1 MKFTKYINSQAFPN
15 YNQVE
20 EKDCGPTCLK
30 IIAKHYGKLLN
41 IQTLRNLSETTREGS
56 SLLNLSDAAEKI
68 GFRSLGVKLDLG
80 QLQEAPLPCVLH
92 WNNDHYVVLYKCPLT
107 PKVGILRG
115 LFKQN
120 TNYLISDPAIG
131 LIEYTQEEFLKFW
144 IGNNATETTEE
155 GITLLLEPTPKF
167 YSPVAHKGGKVDV
180 EIDDEKSFFESP
192 LWGLGAYILPY
203 KSFIIQ
209 LSIGLLAGSL
219 LQLVFPFL
227 TQSVVDV
234 GIQNQNISFVYMVL
248 MAQLFLFFGRTA
260 LELIRS
266 WILLHLS
273 ARINISLISDFFIKL
288 MNLPISFFDVR
299 MTGDIM
305 QRINDHHRIERI
317 LTTSSLDVLFSLINM
332 VIMGGVLAYY
342 NLKIFAVF
350 FAGSLLYFV
359 WVTLFLK
366 RRAKLDYKRFAEVSQ
381 EQSKVIEL
389 INGMQEIKLHNAE
402 KQKRWGWEFI
412 QARLFKVSIKGMV
425 LEQTQTIGSNFINEL
440 KNIII
445 IFLSAK
451 LVIDGQITLGM
462 MLAISSIVGN
472 LNGPIVQLINFIRE
486 AQDAK
491 ISLARLSEIHEKE
504 DEVQNDDEKTN
515 DIPENADLVLKDVSF
530 RYIGSDI
537 NVLDNLNLTIP
548 SNKITAIVG
557 TSGSGKTTLMKLLLK
572 FYEPNSGEISLSPA
586 LSKGEGVE
594 PQSDANEFSDDTI
607 QNNIHNNLSSVT
619 SPSPLGKVGL
629 GLISQKPWR
638 NHIGS
643 VMQEGYIF
651 SDTIAN
657 NIAIGVDIID
667 KKRLLY
673 AADVAN
679 IKDFIEDYPLG
690 FNTKIGMEG
699 VGMSTG
705 QKQRLLIARAV
716 YKNPEMLF
724 FDEATSALD
733 ANNEKE
739 IMRKLDIFFK
749 NKTVVVIAHRLS
761 TVMNADQIVVLEK
774 GKIIEIGNHESLVA
788 KKGSYFELVRNQLQ
802 LGS

>member
-1 MKFTKYINSQAFPN
+1 M
-15 YNQVE
+15 
-20 EKDCGPTCLK
+20 
-30 IIAKHYGKLLN
+30 N
-41 IQTLRNLSETTREGS
+41 I
-56 SLLNLSDAAEKI
+56 SDAAETI
-68 GFRSLGVKLDLG
+68 GFKTLGVKVNLDKL
-80 QLQEAPLPCVLH
+80 LEAPLPCIIH
-92 WNNDHYVVLYKCPLT
+92 WNKNHYVVLYKIR
-107 PKVGILRG
+107 KEI
-115 LFKQN
+115 F
-120 TNYLISDPAIG
+120 YISDPAIG
-131 LIEYTQEEFLKFW
+131 LIEYSKEEFIKFW
-144 IGNNATETTEE
+144 IGNNANETTEE
-155 GITLLLEPTPKF
+155 GIALLLEPTAKF
-167 YSPVAHKGGKVDV
+167 NQTEYDKEDN
-180 EIDDEKSFFESP
+180 KSFGFA
-192 LWGLGAYILPY
+192 LLFKYLIPY
-203 KSFIIQ
+203 KSYVIQ
-209 LSIGLLAGSL
+209 LAIGLLAGSL

-227 TQSVVDV
+227 TQSIVDV
-234 GIQNQNISFVYMVL
+234 GIQNQNIHFIYL
-248 MAQLFLFFGRTA
+248 ILFAQLFLFFGSTA

-266 WILLHLS
+266 WILLNLS
-273 ARINISLISDFFIKL
+273 TRINISLISDFFIKL

-317 LTTSSLDVLFSLINM
+317 LTTSSLSILFSVINM
-332 VIMGGVLAYY
+332 FIMGGVLAYY

-350 FAGSLLYFV
+350 FIGSVLYFI

-366 RRAKLDYKRFAEVSQ
+366 RRKELDYKRFSEVSQ

-402 KQKRWGWEFI
+402 KQKRWGWEYI
-412 QARLFKVSIKGMV
+412 QARLFKVSMKGLV
-425 LEQTQTIGSNFINEL
+425 LEQTQSIGSNFINEL

-462 MLAISSIVGN
+462 MMAISSIVGS
-472 LNGPIVQLINFIRE
+472 LNAPVLQLIGFIRE

-504 DEVQNDDEKTN
+504 DETQQEYNQTHEIPQNS
-515 DIPENADLVLKDVSF
+515 DIIIKDLSF
-530 RYIGSDI
+530 RYIGSDTM
-537 NVLDNLNLTIP
+537 VLENLNLTIP
-548 SNKITAIVG
+548 TNKITAIVG

-572 FYEPNSGEISLSPA
+572 FYDPINGEISIGKTSL
-586 LSKGEGVE
+586 K
-594 PQSDANEFSDDTI
+594 
-607 QNNIHNNLSSVT
+607 NIA
-619 SPSPLGKVGL
+619 
-629 GLISQKPWR
+629 QKSWR

-667 KKRLLY
+667 KKRLVY
-673 AADVAN
+673 ASDVAN
-679 IKDFIEDYPLG
+679 IKEFIQDYPLG
-690 FNTKIGMEG
+690 YNTKIGMEG
-699 VGMSTG
+699 IGMSTG

-739 IMRKLDIFFK
+739 IMEKLDVFFK

-774 GKIIEIGNHESLVA
+774 GKIVEIGNHKELVEL
-788 KKGSYFELVRNQLQ
+788 KGSYFKLVKNQLQ